1 LTTPS
6 DPGADASGPWV
17 VVGLG
22 NPGPSYAGHRHTVGH
37 RVIAELVARQ
47 GSRLRAHKA
56 AQAEVLEGRFE
67 LGGPRVVLVVARTYM
82 NVTGTPVAA
91 LMRFYKAAPS
101 RLVVVHDELD
111 LPFGALRLKFGG
123 GDNGHNGLRSI
134 RGALGTGDFHRVR
147 LGVGRPPG
155 RRDPADHVLSDY
167 TPAERTELPLQVDRA
182 ADAVTALVT
191 RGLADAQQEYND

>member
-1 LTTPS
+1 
-6 DPGADASGPWV
+6 V

-47 GSRLRAHKA
+47 GSRLRAHKV
-56 AQAEVLEGRFE
+56 AQAEVLEGRFG
-67 LGGPRVVLVVARTYM
+67 LGGPRVVLAVARTYM

-167 TPAERTELPLQVDRA
+167 TPTERTELPLQVDRA

-191 RGLADAQQEYND
+191 RGLAEAQQQYND

>member
-1 LTTPS
+1 MSTPI
-6 DPGADASGPWV
+6 DPGAEESGPWI

-37 RVIAELVARQ
+37 RVIAELAARQ
-47 GSRLRAHKA
+47 GGRLRAHKA
-56 AQAEVLEGRFE
+56 AQAEVLEGRFD
-67 LGGPRVVLVVARTYM
+67 LGGPRVVLVTSRTYM
-82 NVTGTPVAA
+82 NLTGTPVAA
-91 LMRFYKAAPS
+91 LVRFYKAVPS

-134 RGALGTGDFHRVR
+134 RNALSTGDFHRVR
-147 LGVGRPPG
+147 VGVGRPPG

-167 TPAERTELPLQVDRA
+167 TAAERRELGLQVDRA
-182 ADAVTALVT
+182 ADAVMALVA
-191 RGLADAQQEYND
+191 RGLAQAQQQYND